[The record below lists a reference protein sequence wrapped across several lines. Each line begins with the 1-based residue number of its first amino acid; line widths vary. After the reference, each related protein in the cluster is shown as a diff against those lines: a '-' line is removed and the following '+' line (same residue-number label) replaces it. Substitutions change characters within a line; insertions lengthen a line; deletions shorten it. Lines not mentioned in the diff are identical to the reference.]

1 MYPQKLNQ
9 ISGGIYTIKKQT
21 QASKEAIDIAG
32 NIRRMPKIG
41 IFGSH
46 SAEQIG
52 TIAKAA
58 GFETVIVVE
67 RGRDALYT
75 KYNRHLYDHV
85 IKVDSFPDMMWQENQ
100 QKLNDLDVLF
110 WLNRSLSSYAG
121 YDSIEEEL
129 KVPLYGNRLL
139 QRAEERSNPDGQV
152 KLNIDGGLDV
162 PMGFNKPS
170 EIDRLVVVKVQ
181 QAENERERAFF
192 YAVSEEDFEHEA
204 NLLIDAGIINKEG
217 LKTARIEEFILGARF
232 NAVLQYYALKDTFG
246 NFDFCGLTDR
256 EQVNLQGYLNLPAK
270 YQLKLNIPI
279 KNEEIK
285 HIGATLRESKKTLIY
300 DAAEKLM
307 NICRLRYPP
316 GMIGINGIQGAVGYA
331 PKPTE
336 PGRPIQYTKNLKY
349 YVYDDAF
356 RVTGDPPVG
365 ATSPEMLRLSLK
377 YGFNVV
383 DPLILGMMEIQ
394 YAFEQGRLAEI
405 VT

>member
-1 MYPQKLNQ
+1 
-9 ISGGIYTIKKQT
+9 
-21 QASKEAIDIAG
+21 
-32 NIRRMPKIG
+32 MPKIG

-75 KYNRHLYDHV
+75 KYNRYLYDHV
-85 IKVDSFPDMMWQENQ
+85 IKVDSFPEMMWQENQ

-121 YDSIEEEL
+121 YDSIEEEF
-129 KVPLYGNRLL
+129 KVPVYGNRLL

-162 PMGFNKPS
+162 PLGLNKPS
-170 EIDRLVVVKVQ
+170 DIDRLVVVKVQ

-204 NLLIDAGIINKEG
+204 NLLIDAGVITKEG

-232 NAVLQYYALKDTFG
+232 NAVIQYYALKDVFG

-270 YQLKLNIPI
+270 YQLKLNVPI

-285 HIGATLRESKKTLIY
+285 HIGVTLRESKKTLIY

-307 NICRLRYPP
+307 EICRSRYPP

-331 PKPTE
+331 PKPIE

-349 YVYDDAF
+349 YVFDDTF

-394 YAFEQGRLAEI
+394 YAFERGRLAEI